1 MIYQQGF
8 MAEMTFLC
16 LFFLIQEEYRNA
28 NMARVTRPSF
38 SLIHT
43 GLLLVMVLLPGESEM
58 TENTDM
64 MWIVVSLK

>member
-1 MIYQQGF
+1 
-8 MAEMTFLC
+8 MAEITFC

-43 GLLLVMVLLPGESEM
+43 GLLLVMVLLPGESEV

-64 MWIVVSLK
+64 M